1 MVTPRDHLPLP
12 QPEPPL
18 GPGTRGRVRGRVG
31 VGLGQ
36 EPGKQ
41 GRGREGKE
49 SKRRSQAEPP
59 AQSPGTVSTRLLN
72 NAVLNSIKVIICCAK

>member
-1 MVTPRDHLPLP
+1 M
-12 QPEPPL
+12 
-18 GPGTRGRVRGRVG
+18 
-31 VGLGQ
+31 GLGW